1 MIPILISLAK
11 RLTSNIIGWF
21 KRNYKAMAVIII
33 TILAA
38 ICFYQNNQLDK
49 KNKEIDR
56 VTNNYLYYE
65 QLATQQKNDN
75 RVLQLTLDEFKETKD
90 SLIQEVHAT
99 VKKLKIKEKELKQ
112 VQIQEQKVVHDTTI
126 VVRSTDFKVEIKP
139 NNLTSI
145 VINKRDTLL
154 THSIDIRN
162 TQSLFIH
169 TKKEYKRN
177 YKNWFQRLLHFDFK
191 KRTIYKYQIDNS
203 NKLINVENTR
213 IIDLSN
219 ATNKEEI
226 ANMVRQN
233 YNEFKAKKEAASK
246 YDEEMEKCKDI
257 LDQLEAQVE
266 IPTVTNTV
274 DNSKEI
280 NDLKNDVA
288 DIRKMIEDA
297 KTMFMGGFPKPPMP
311 PMPNVPAPQ
320 MK

>member
-33 TILAA
+33 
-38 ICFYQNNQLDK
+38 NQLDK

-162 TQSLFIH
+162 TQLLFIH

-213 IIDLSN
+213 IIDLS
-219 ATNKEEI
+219 K
-226 ANMVRQN
+226 
-233 YNEFKAKKEAASK
+233 
-246 YDEEMEKCKDI
+246 
-257 LDQLEAQVE
+257 
-266 IPTVTNTV
+266 
-274 DNSKEI
+274 
-280 NDLKNDVA
+280 
-288 DIRKMIEDA
+288 
-297 KTMFMGGFPKPPMP
+297 
-311 PMPNVPAPQ
+311 
-320 MK
+320 

>member
-1 MIPILISLAK
+1 MIPVLISLAK
-11 RLTSNIIGWF
+11 NKILQVVSWF
-21 KRNYKAMAVIII
+21 KKYYKIIAVIVIS
-33 TILAA
+33 ILTA
-38 ICFYQNNQLDK
+38 ILFYQHDQLQK
-49 KNKEIDR
+49 KNLEIDR

-112 VQIQEQKVVHDTTI
+112 VQIQEQKVVHDTTV

-145 VINKRDTLL
+145 IINKRDTLL

-177 YKNWFQRLLHFDFK
+177 YRNWFQRLLHFDFK

-213 IIDLSN
+213 IIDLS
-219 ATNKEEI
+219 K
-226 ANMVRQN
+226 
-233 YNEFKAKKEAASK
+233 
-246 YDEEMEKCKDI
+246 
-257 LDQLEAQVE
+257 
-266 IPTVTNTV
+266 
-274 DNSKEI
+274 
-280 NDLKNDVA
+280 
-288 DIRKMIEDA
+288 
-297 KTMFMGGFPKPPMP
+297 
-311 PMPNVPAPQ
+311 
-320 MK
+320 